1 MRVIIAGGGTG
12 GHLYPGIAIAE
23 EIAKKRIEVLFLVS
37 DRGIERKI
45 LSEKK
50 YAFIEQNV
58 MAFKGKGIFDKVA
71 SLFSVLK
78 ELFKLKKIVKLDDKV
93 ILLGGFASFAPGIV
107 SLRKGAEIYI
117 HEQNS
122 VMGASNRFFSKY
134 AKRIFTSFENTL
146 KIYGKIVH
154 TGNPVRK
161 EISAVNSKEDF
172 GKKIL
177 VLGGSQGSR
186 FVNNLIVK
194 IAGELLAEGYKI
206 YHQTGVKLFDET
218 MMSYKSAGFEQ
229 NQNIEIFPYT
239 NEIYKYYELCDL
251 VISRSGAGSVFEI
264 TAARRPAIY
273 IPLKISADNHQYY
286 NALNPRDKGLAV
298 VIEENNANSES
309 LLNAVRGI
317 AENYEDIFL
326 PNLKN
331 ANIKDSA
338 KIIVEEMRL

>member
-23 EIAKKRIEVLFLVS
+23 EIAKKGIEVLFLVS

-71 SLFSVLK
+71 SIVSVLK
-78 ELFKLKKIVKLDDKV
+78 ELFKLKKIIKSEDKV
-93 ILLGGFASFAPGIV
+93 FLLGGFASFAPGIV
-107 SLRKGAEIYI
+107 SLMKGAEIYI

-134 AKRIFTSFENTL
+134 AKKVFTSFENTL
-146 KIYGKIVH
+146 KNYGKLVH
-154 TGNPVRK
+154 TGNPVRS
-161 EISAVNSKEDF
+161 EISAINFKETF
-172 GKKIL
+172 EKRVL
-177 VLGGSQGSR
+177 VVGGSQGSR
-186 FVNNLIVK
+186 FINNLIVK
-194 IAGELLAEGYKI
+194 IADKLLAEGYKI
-206 YHQTGVKLFDET
+206 YHQTGGKLFEET
-218 MMSYKSAGFEQ
+218 LKLYESKGLNPNE
-229 NQNIEIFPYT
+229 NIEIFPYT
-239 NEIYKYYELCDL
+239 NEIHKYYELCDL
-251 VISRSGAGSVFEI
+251 VIGRSGAGSVFEI
-264 TAARRPAIY
+264 TAAKRPAVY

-286 NALNPRDKGLAV
+286 NALNPRDKHIAI
-298 VIEENNANSES
+298 VIEENNANPES

-317 AENYEDIFL
+317 AKNYEDIFL

-331 ANIKDSA
+331 ANIKDSV
-338 KIIVEEMRL
+338 KIILEEMGL